1 MQNVEIPGGASRRFN
16 PWPFAVLIFLTAAA
30 VLYLVPVYV
39 LLTTSL
45 KSMAEVSR
53 TSVWAIPRRPTLE
66 AFREAGRALAPGLK
80 NSVLLTVPAT
90 IISSFLGS
98 LNGFALAK
106 LRFKG
111 ADLVFAIILFGMF
124 LPYQVVLIPLVQLL
138 MRYRLYGSIL
148 GLMVTHVVYG
158 LPITTLMFRN
168 YYTAV
173 PGELLEAARID
184 GAGLITFYRRILL
197 PLSVPGFLV
206 AVIWQFT
213 NIWNDFL
220 FAVTITN
227 DPRSQPVTVALQ
239 GLAGSLVARWHV
251 QMAGALLAALP
262 TLVVYIFLGRY
273 FIRGLLSGSLKG

>member
-1 MQNVEIPGGASRRFN
+1 MREARR
-16 PWPFAVLIFLTAAA
+16 PFDLRPPIVFLFLVTAA

-66 AFREAGRALAPGLK
+66 AFREAGAALAPGLK
-80 NSVLLTVPAT
+80 NSVLLTIPAT
-90 IISSFLGS
+90 LLSSFLGS

-111 ADLVFAIILFGMF
+111 ADLVFAVILFGMF

-138 MRYRLYGSIL
+138 MRYRLYGNLL

-168 YYTAV
+168 YYTAI

-184 GAGLITFYRRILL
+184 GAGLAAFYRRILL
-197 PLSVPGFLV
+197 PLSLPGFLV
-206 AVIWQFT
+206 AIIWQFT

-262 TLVVYIFLGRY
+262 TLAVYVFLGRY

>member
-1 MQNVEIPGGASRRFN
+1 MRNILLSWNAPRRFN
-16 PWPFAVLIFLTAAA
+16 PGRLAVPLFLVIAA

-53 TSVWAIPRRPTLE
+53 TSVWAIPRQPTLE

-80 NSVLLTVPAT
+80 NSVLLTIPAT
-90 IISSFLGS
+90 LISAFLGS

-168 YYTAV
+168 YYTAI

-184 GAGLITFYRRILL
+184 GAGLAAFYRRILL

-227 DPRSQPVTVALQ
+227 DPRNQPVTVALQ

-262 TLVVYIFLGRY
+262 TLMVYIFLGRY

>member
-1 MQNVEIPGGASRRFN
+1 MQTVGIPGGAPHRFN
-16 PWPFAVLIFLTAAA
+16 PWRFAVPIFLTVAA

-39 LLTTSL
+39 LLVTSL

-53 TSVWAIPRRPTLE
+53 TSVWALPRRPTLK

-80 NSVLLTVPAT
+80 NSVLLTIPAT

-98 LNGFALAK
+98 LNGFALGK

-124 LPYQVVLIPLVQLL
+124 LPYQVVLIPLVRLL
-138 MRYRLYGSIL
+138 MRYRLYGNIL
-148 GLMVTHVVYG
+148 GLIVTHIVYG

-168 YYTAV
+168 YYTSI

-184 GAGLITFYRRILL
+184 GAGLATFYRRILL